1 MSGGRGLLAL
11 SLAVIVS
18 CGPIYE
24 QPGPADAQAEV
35 VQPNFLRIATFNV
48 HLFFDT
54 VCDSDNCGPGD
65 FEVAESQGAFVGR
78 ADQIAGAILGLDAD
92 IVLLQE
98 VENQACLDALLDRV
112 AARLPEGVLGES
124 GWPASV
130 DVAVLGPGPPTAVVR
145 HAELPIAYDG
155 DRPIYFAREFLE
167 VHYAVGGQAVIVFV
181 AHFKSKAGDDPERR
195 LAEARAAREIV
206 LAVAA
211 DNPAAIIVMG
221 GDLND
226 VPGSAPLDAL
236 EAAGGLDRLDA
247 RLSPNDAWT
256 VTYLNERVGLDHLYV
271 PPGGDALYVDGT
283 VGVVRGRYGGGYGG
297 SDHAAMRAVFRLP

>member
-1 MSGGRGLLAL
+1 MGPGLLAL
-11 SLAVIVS
+11 LLAIS
-18 CGPIYE
+18 GGCGPIY
-24 QPGPADAQAEV
+24 QPPGPADAQAEV
-35 VQPNFLRIATFNV
+35 VQPHFLRIATFNV

-54 VCDSDNCGPGD
+54 VCDSDACGPGD
-65 FEVAESQGAFVGR
+65 FEVAEPQGAFVGR
-78 ADQIAGAILGLDAD
+78 ADQLASAILGLDAD

-112 AARLPEGVLGES
+112 AVRLPEGVIGES

-145 HAELPIAYDG
+145 HADVPIGG
-155 DRPIYFAREFLE
+155 DDEHPIYFAREFLE
-167 VHYAVGGQAVIVFV
+167 VHYDVGGQAVIVFA

-211 DNPAAIIVMG
+211 ENPDAIIVMG

-226 VPGSAPLDAL
+226 VPGSPPLEAL
-236 EAAGGLDRLDA
+236 EADGGLDRLDA
-247 RLSPNDAWT
+247 RISPNDAWT
-256 VTYLNERVGLDHLYV
+256 VTYQDQHIGLDHLYV
-271 PPGGDALYVDGT
+271 PPGGDTLYIDGT
-283 VGVVRGRYGGGYGG
+283 VGVVRGPYGGGYGG